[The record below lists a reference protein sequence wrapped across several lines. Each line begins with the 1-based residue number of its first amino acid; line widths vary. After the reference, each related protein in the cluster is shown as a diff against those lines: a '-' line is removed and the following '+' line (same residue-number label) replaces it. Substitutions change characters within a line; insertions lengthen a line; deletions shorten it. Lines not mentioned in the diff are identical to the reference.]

1 MDWVQVGLGVLAGIV
16 YSLVGWLRN
25 KLRYEDDVPDPEKVA
40 DSIIH
45 LREEPEK
52 AKLMAEA
59 IVMDLLEEAWE
70 IKAKFNLRE
79 FLVTVAQGLVIG
91 IFMGGLGLPLDISVS
106 LATQLGLLT
115 LVRKIIG
122 LIKL

>member
-1 MDWVQVGLGVLAGIV
+1 MDWVQVGLGILAGIV

-25 KLRYEDDVPDPEKVA
+25 KLRYEDEVPDPEKVA

-45 LREEPEK
+45 LREEPKK

-79 FLVTVAQGLVIG
+79 FLTTVAQGLVIG
-91 IFMGGLGLPLDISVS
+91 IFMGGLGLPLDVSVS
-106 LATQLGLLT
+106 LAT
-115 LVRKIIG
+115 
-122 LIKL
+122 